1 MITGA
6 IDYSSDIG
14 AKQENIDAINKQSS
28 LSYALQDNNGYGYI
42 GINPKYV
49 QDIEVRRLIMYAID
63 RQYITDNYYTNG
75 LGSIIERPMT
85 TNSWAYPEDA
95 TTYYT
100 QDWFIDHYKTTYNKT
115 LTATDDTEQFVE
127 NALKAL
133 GYTMQGGVY
142 QRTLADGKTVSK
154 LEYTFTIAGE
164 TKDHP
169 AYGVFQDVATRLDGI
184 IKITV
189 KTDALALSKLSN
201 GQLAVW
207 AAAWGS
213 AIDPDMYQ
221 VYHKYS
227 QATSVNNW
235 GYSTI
240 LSDSTKLYETERTI
254 IDTLSKLIDRG
265 RSMLDQ
271 DMRADV
277 YADALDVVMELAVEL
292 PTYQR
297 SNLLVYNNTKI
308 DPASLTPTSELTA
321 YRGLIDKIWELDLL

>member
-1 MITGA
+1 M
-6 IDYSSDIG
+6 SEFVKS
-14 AKQENIDAINKQSS
+14 
-28 LSYALQDNNGYGYI
+28 AL
-42 GINPKYV
+42 
-49 QDIEVRRLIMYAID
+49 E
-63 RQYITDNYYTNG
+63 
-75 LGSIIERPMT
+75 
-85 TNSWAYPEDA
+85 
-95 TTYYT
+95 
-100 QDWFIDHYKTTYNKT
+100 
-115 LTATDDTEQFVE
+115 
-127 NALKAL
+127 AL
-133 GYTMQGGVY
+133 GYSKVNGVY
-142 QRTLADGKTVSK
+142 QKVLGTGITSK
-154 LEYTFTIAGE
+154 LDYTFTIAGE

-169 AYGVFQDVATRLDGI
+169 AYGMFQQAATDLDGV
-184 IKITV
+184 IKVTV

-240 LSDSTKLYETERTI
+240 LSDVTGVYDTEKTLI
-254 IDTLSKLIDRG
+254 STLSDLIDEG

-271 DMRADV
+271 DLRAYV
-277 YADALDVVMELAVEL
+277 YSQALDTVMELAVEL

-297 SNLLVYNNTKI
+297 RNLLVYNSSKI